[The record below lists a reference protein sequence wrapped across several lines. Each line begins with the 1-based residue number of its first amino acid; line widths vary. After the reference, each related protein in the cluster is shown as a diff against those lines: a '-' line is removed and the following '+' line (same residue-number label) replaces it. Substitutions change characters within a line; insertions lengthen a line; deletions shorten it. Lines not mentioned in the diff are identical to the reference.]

1 MQDKFT
7 IEEVKKALKQA
18 EANLNFEEIDL
29 KELSKEKKGNQKTL
43 RKEPKK

>member
-7 IEEVKKALKQA
+7 IDEIKKALKQS
-18 EANLNFEEIDL
+18 EANLNFEEIDV
-29 KELSKEKKGNQKTL
+29 KELTKEKDGKQKML

>member
-7 IEEVKKALKQA
+7 IEEIKKALKQA
-18 EANLNFEEIDL
+18 EANLNFEEIDI
-29 KELSKEKKGNQKTL
+29 KELTKEKGGKQKML